1 VSPSAVLRIAVAAIM
16 FRAISALVAMF
27 VGYVFSKPIVTGS
40 VDPSGASF
48 GVYPWLTREVARLAG
63 GIIRAPA
70 TPGLVVSWI
79 AFAGAMVMLQRIAQ
93 LDTDEERADGAALL
107 AAVFPFAS
115 VFAYANADALFL
127 LAVLGAFYGF
137 RQGKWIVGGLS
148 GALATVTLPAGIL
161 VLPALAWTGWRRE
174 GRASLGLIL
183 SLAVAACGLAGYFTY
198 VYYRGGPPG
207 GWGASMDQW
216 GFHFVQAPWTAYQRL
231 HMSHPS
237 PVEAFSGVMAV
248 LFLVAVPIVWWRF
261 DGGYALYMLA
271 LLWTAVTSGRHAEL
285 GRACALMF
293 PVFVL
298 IAAVRWRIVL
308 VTATITS
315 AMLYGLVLAL

>member
-1 VSPSAVLRIAVAAIM
+1 VLRIAAAAIM
-16 FRAISALVAMF
+16 FRAIAALVEMF
-27 VGYVFSKPIVTGS
+27 VRYVFAKPPATAPL
-40 VDPSGASF
+40 DASGASF
-48 GVYPWLTREVARLAG
+48 GLFPWLTREVGALAG
-63 GIIRAPA
+63 GLIRAPA

-79 AFAGAMVMLQRIAQ
+79 AFAGAMVMLQRVAQ

-115 VFAYANADALFL
+115 VFAHANADALFL

-137 RQGKWIVGGLS
+137 RQGNWIVGGLS

-174 GRASLGLIL
+174 RRASLGLLL
-183 SLAVAACGLAGYFTY
+183 SLVVAACGLAGYFTY
-198 VYYRGGPPG
+198 LYYRGGPPG
-207 GWGASMDQW
+207 GWGASMEQW
-216 GFHFVQAPWTAYQRL
+216 GFHFFQAPWTAYQRL
-231 HMSHPS
+231 HTSHPA
-237 PVEAFSGVMAV
+237 PVEALSGAVAV
-248 LFLVAVPIVWWRF
+248 LFLVTVPIVWWRF

-271 LLWTAVTSGRHAEL
+271 MLWMAVTTGRHVEL

-298 IAAVRWRIVL
+298 IAGMRWRIVL
-308 VTATITS
+308 VAATVTS
-315 AMLYGLVLAL
+315 AMFYGLVLAL